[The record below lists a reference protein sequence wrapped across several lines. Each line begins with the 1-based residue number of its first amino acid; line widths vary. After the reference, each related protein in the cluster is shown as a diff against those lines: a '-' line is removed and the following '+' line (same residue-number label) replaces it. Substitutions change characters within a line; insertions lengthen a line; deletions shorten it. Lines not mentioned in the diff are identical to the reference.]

1 MYNQNM
7 DNKKKIYRSN
17 SNRMIAGVAGGIGEY
32 FNVDAV
38 LIRIVFLLLS
48 LMGGS
53 GVFFYIFC
61 WVIIPKQGYDNRNQ
75 EMVRNFADEIK
86 ERATE
91 FAGSSK
97 SNRGNMS
104 RRNILG
110 IVIILFG
117 FILLFNKI
125 SPFPF
130 LRWDLFWLIV
140 IILIGF
146 YMVFKNKNK

>member
-1 MYNQNM
+1 MNNR
-7 DNKKKIYRSN
+7 KKLYRSGGN
-17 SNRMIAGVAGGIGEY
+17 MMIAGVCGGIGEY

-61 WVIIPKQGYDNRNQ
+61 WVIIPKQGSENRNQ

-91 FAGSSK
+91 FAGGSK
-97 SNRGNMS
+97 NRANNMT

-110 IVIILFG
+110 VIIILFG
-117 FILLFNKI
+117 FVLLFNKI

-140 IILIGF
+140 IILVGF
-146 YMVFKNKNK
+146 YMVFKNKQ